1 MVARSRTC
9 LELTIG
15 NVTCSARTLGSS
27 RVREIGPRRSRYA
40 ARFRRGAATEKW
52 NGLAGS
58 RQLGGQPYLG
68 RTLAAS
74 AVQIVAIMPFLIPI
88 VGILA
93 WAYLRAET
101 IKAESGSLT
110 SDLMNELDGE
120 LAEAEAERER
130 LRKRIETLEA
140 IVTGEGF
147 DLDREARKAGLDL
160 DALGEA
166 PSTERASSTRN
177 RTR

>member
-1 MVARSRTC
+1 MDRQRSAAVAYF
-9 LELTIG
+9 E
-15 NVTCSARTLGSS
+15 VHTLP
-27 RVREIGPRRSRYA
+27 VEM
-40 ARFRRGAATEKW
+40 
-52 NGLAGS
+52 
-58 RQLGGQPYLG
+58 QL
-68 RTLAAS
+68 
-74 AVQIVAIMPFLIPI
+74 VAIMPFLIPI

-101 IKAESGSLT
+101 IRAESRSQNSEL
-110 SDLMNELDGE
+110 LNELDAE
-120 LAEAEAERER
+120 LAEAEADRER

-147 DLDREARKAGLDL
+147 DLEREARKAGLDL

-166 PSTERASSTRN
+166 PGTESTSSARR